1 MRKIKKFFRM
11 LYALPAILTV
21 LTASLITKAYA
32 DSNGSVIDTKA
43 VSDTATQLK
52 NAISAIAMPIGS
64 VLIFGAVVMVAIKI
78 IMTHNNPNKRSEA
91 AGGLL
96 WVAGGAL
103 ILGLALMIS
112 GVIINIATNGTG
124 TMR

>member
-1 MRKIKKFFRM
+1 M